1 MLKKFKPWEDLTFTD
16 DYMFKLLIERK
27 RICKGTLNAFL
38 DWNIRSITYFATEKP
53 LQAGYATKGVRL
65 DVYLHDETS
74 RIYDVEMQVLKKKEK
89 NDVDAM
95 MTLAKRSRFYL
106 GELDTRA
113 LERSGLYADLRP
125 TIVIFFCPL
134 SCPPPPRIRS
144 TWSGHGSPWLYS
156 WRTGS

>member
-65 DVYLHDETS
+65 DETS
-74 RIYDVEMQVLKKKEK
+74 MRTIKRRETERKSYMTYIMKMREERQDAFDEGKAKERDLMFRIYDMLSKHLPYQDIARATQTSVE
-89 NDVDAM
+89 DVRQIAE
-95 MTLAKRSRFYL
+95 RFGIAY
-106 GELDTRA
+106 
-113 LERSGLYADLRP
+113 
-125 TIVIFFCPL
+125 
-134 SCPPPPRIRS
+134 
-144 TWSGHGSPWLYS
+144 
-156 WRTGS
+156 